1 MNDMIAVIKPVEDS
15 IAFPI
20 IEWAYDDEVH
30 HVVTTNSDFVPST
43 KGLDSRLEQD
53 IDLKVKSKAIHL
65 DSLVPCSNNTRCSV
79 PNGVDAIETSM
90 SMLLQSVLPV
100 KQTQENGDAPTSLQ
114 LLLSHIHE
122 EESGREQLGK
132 LLPFS

>member
-1 MNDMIAVIKPVEDS
+1 L
-15 IAFPI
+15 
-20 IEWAYDDEVH
+20 H
-30 HVVTTNSDFVPST
+30 
-43 KGLDSRLEQD
+43 SRLEQD

-65 DSLVPCSNNTRCSV
+65 DSPGAMFTNDTRCSV

-122 EESGREQLGK
+122 EESGREELGK